1 MSKQKY
7 PSSGSFS
14 PPLEGSGEASG
25 FHLIDTTLRDGEQAP
40 GVVFTL
46 DEKLRIAAL
55 LEEAGV
61 KEVEVGTPAM
71 GEYEVR
77 VIREIVQAGF
87 RFDKLCWARAKEFD
101 IEESAKTGANRINI
115 SFPVSNIQI
124 SAMGRNTDWV
134 MKQIRPMIAFARQR
148 FDFIAIGAQDAS
160 RANREFLNE
169 FISACL
175 AEGVDRV
182 RLADTVG
189 ILNPFSTAQLYASVS
204 ERFPFV
210 DFEFHGHNDLGMAT
224 ANSVAALLSGAS
236 SVSAT
241 VNGLGERAGNAC
253 LEEVAA
259 ALKISSGINCGIHL
273 TQIQKLCRFVAQASS
288 KPIHPSKPIV
298 GEMVCRHESGIHC
311 NSLLKNELTYQPFL
325 SSEIGKSIEM
335 VIGRHS
341 GGQIIKHFLEKQQ
354 INMSERQTTLLTEQV
369 KSLSLRHK
377 RGLKVE
383 ELITLA
389 NNLNSHEF

>member
-1 MSKQKY
+1 MT
-7 PSSGSFS
+7 SS
-14 PPLEGSGEASG
+14 P
-25 FHLIDTTLRDGEQAP
+25 HIIDSTLRDGEQAP

-46 DEKLRIAAL
+46 EEKLRIAAL
-55 LEEAGV
+55 LEDCGV
-61 KEVEVGTPAM
+61 KELEVGTPAM
-71 GEYEVR
+71 GDDEVR

-115 SFPVSNIQI
+115 SFSVSDIQL

-134 MKQIRPMIAFARQR
+134 MKQIRPMISFARQR

-160 RANREFLNE
+160 RANRDFLDE
-169 FISACL
+169 FIAACL
-175 AEGVDRV
+175 AEGVDRI

-189 ILNPFSTAQLYASVS
+189 ILNPFSTAQLFSSVS
-204 ERFPFV
+204 QKFPFV

-224 ANSVAALLSGAS
+224 ANSVSALLSGAQ

-241 VNGLGERAGNAC
+241 INGLGERAGNAC
-253 LEEVAA
+253 LEEIAA
-259 ALKISSGINCGIHL
+259 ALKISSGIDSGIHL
-273 TQIQKLCRFVAQASS
+273 AGMQELCKFVAQASS

-311 NSLLKNELTYQPFL
+311 NSLLKDELSYQPFR
-325 SSEIGKSIEM
+325 SSEIGRCTEM

-341 GGQIIKHFLEKQQ
+341 GGRTIKHFLEKQQ
-354 INMSERQTTLLTEQV
+354 INMSERQTTILTEQV
-369 KSLSLRHK
+369 KALALRHK
-377 RGLKVE
+377 RGLQVE
-383 ELITLA
+383 ELIILA
-389 NNLNSHEF
+389 NNLSKHEF

>member
-1 MSKQKY
+1 MTTT
-7 PSSGSFS
+7 S
-14 PPLEGSGEASG
+14 P
-25 FHLIDTTLRDGEQAP
+25 HIIDSTLRDGEQAP

-46 DEKLRIAAL
+46 EEKLRIAAM
-55 LEEAGV
+55 LEDCGV

-71 GEYEVR
+71 GEDEVR

-101 IEESAKTGANRINI
+101 IEESAKTDANRINI
-115 SFPVSNIQI
+115 SFSVSDIQL
-124 SAMGRNTDWV
+124 SAMGRNTDWI
-134 MKQIRPMIAFARQR
+134 MKQIRPMISFARQR

-160 RANREFLNE
+160 RANRNFLDE
-169 FISACL
+169 FIAACL
-175 AEGVDRV
+175 AEGVDRI

-189 ILNPFSTAQLYASVS
+189 ILNPFSTAQLFSSVC
-204 ERFPFV
+204 EKFPFV

-224 ANSVAALLSGAS
+224 ANSVSALLSGAQ

-241 VNGLGERAGNAC
+241 INGLGERAGNAC
-253 LEEVAA
+253 LEEVVAA
-259 ALKISSGINCGIHL
+259 MKISSGIETGIHL
-273 TQIQKLCRFVAQASS
+273 TNIQEICRFVAQASS
-288 KPIHPSKPIV
+288 KPIYPSKPIA

-311 NSLLKNELTYQPFL
+311 RSLLKDELAYQPFL
-325 SSEIGKSIEM
+325 SSEIGRSTEM

-341 GGQIIKHFLEKQQ
+341 GGRTINHFLEKQQ

-369 KSLSLRHK
+369 KALSLRHK
-377 RGLKVE
+377 RGLQVE

-389 NNLNSHEF
+389 NNLNNYEL